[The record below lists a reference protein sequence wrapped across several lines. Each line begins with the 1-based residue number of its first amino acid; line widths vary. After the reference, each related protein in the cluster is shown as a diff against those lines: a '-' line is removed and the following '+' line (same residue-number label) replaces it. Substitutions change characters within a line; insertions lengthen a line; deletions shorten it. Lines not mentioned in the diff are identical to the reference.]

1 MRLVQNPQLGIAP
14 VVKQKPGFNAG
25 MRRIR
30 QRNQKISARLQQ
42 KFQLGQNRGGLPQ
55 MFQHVAADNNVKRL
69 PKPRI
74 VGRGEIIQVN
84 LQHFV
89 ENPAFST
96 NFNTFLI
103 GFKSDTAAV
112 LPLCQQRGQIAAGTA
127 DVKHP
132 APGLSH
138 FIKQD
143 IAVVSVFQINFADI
157 KHLFDFPV

>member
-1 MRLVQNPQLGIAP
+1 MATSGRGICFAMMS
-14 VVKQKPGFNAG
+14 F
-25 MRRIR
+25 MEHR
-30 QRNQKISARLQQ
+30 
-42 KFQLGQNRGGLPQ
+42 LPQ

-74 VGRGEIIQVN
+74 VSRGEIIQVN

-89 ENPAFST
+89 KNPAFPT
-96 NFNTFLI
+96 GFNTFPV

-112 LPLCQQRGQIAAGTA
+112 LSFSQQRGQIAACTA

-132 APGLSH
+132 APGLGH

-157 KHLFDFPV
+157 KLLFDFPV